1 MRFIGVTLVRALGI
15 GGLVGYVVHPRVVHH
30 SATGPWRRKSG
41 YLVVL
46 SLLAGAV
53 LTNCGG
59 GK

>member
-15 GGLVGYVVHPRVVHH
+15 GGLVGYVVHH

-53 LTNCGG
+53 LTNCSG